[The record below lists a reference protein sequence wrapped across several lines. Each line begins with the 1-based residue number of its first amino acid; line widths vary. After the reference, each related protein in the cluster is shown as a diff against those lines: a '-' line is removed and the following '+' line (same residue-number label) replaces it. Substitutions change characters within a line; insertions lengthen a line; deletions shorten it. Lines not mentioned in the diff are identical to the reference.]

1 VSRYS
6 SIILVFNFFEEI
18 AMPTTDT
25 KSFFALSLAALLAS
39 IPHGAMAEGAV
50 RVLDCVVTQSCD
62 ASGACKPASEQQSFR
77 MEPVNL
83 LEDGSGSYVMIHG
96 DAKTD
101 MQALSFAGPFYWAS
115 DDERN
120 TLLASSET
128 EFLWHRLE
136 LSPAP
141 VADIRFMNCVLSQ

>member
-1 VSRYS
+1 
-6 SIILVFNFFEEI
+6 
-18 AMPTTDT
+18 MPTTDT

-39 IPHGAMAEGAV
+39 TPHGAMAEGAV

-62 ASGACKPASEQQSFR
+62 ARGACKPVPEKTSFR

-83 LEDGSGSYVMIHG
+83 LEDGSGSYVMIH
-96 DAKTD
+96 DDDKTE

-120 TLLASSET
+120 TLLANSET

-136 LSPAP
+136 LRPTPA
-141 VADIRFMNCVLSQ
+141 ARIEFMNCVFSQ